1 MADPTIFYGSN
12 NRTLNGF
19 YVQSANSSVSWGDT
33 GSSLNLTLVKE
44 GDDFDYTYNDFP
56 ATVSHPMRFRCGS
69 FYFGGILTKV
79 IKKKATS
86 GLTYEAVLT
95 DPREILQATQV
106 IIGQYPG
113 AVPVGVGNIV
123 NVYGYLESFGFGYS
137 GNDDIGMPWSTF
149 FGGLLSIINQ
159 PTQTPFG
166 GPMRWGVGTFEFP
179 NGVFYSLDLSEM
191 PIPDPYYRIE
201 GNYVVSLFDVISKV
215 CQDAGFDFVVELV
228 GYAIKIRTISRKVAP
243 VLGTIGAIV
252 NTPGTNAV
260 SNEYGIEMAQGHQT
274 AAMLIGGPREGVF
287 AKTNFRSFWGYDA
300 GKNMILGHP
309 GVMVLR
315 SRTGGGTISYPV
327 EMMNL
332 YAQGVE
338 DVIGGSYYFCSTL
351 ELQFALA
358 GIDSWMEFVEQ
369 YRPDVFFA
377 MTGFQSDRTGQVYLS
392 GFHVGD
398 QVQTNPAAIVAR
410 ALEATYDRS
419 EMRRRFFQWLS
430 GIAQQYMGKEFV
442 VSLGISQATVN
453 PTNPFTASGTPNLRY
468 EFDITRSAFAE
479 IDSAPLGLTPLA
491 ASQFTDDQNKFEPF
505 ALYTFERLT
514 SNNAKIE
521 NPQETIFDTLGVYGK
536 ASIGERIEQMYFPS
550 IVTPYTTSP
559 FAGYIVYEPALFAGG
574 PLVRVTVQTPIFSR
588 AFDPFGDHSV
598 VSTVLGTPANLYQ
611 VNAESAKTRMSPPPV
626 YPSAFAIPLKSNRYT
641 YGPFWTYSPVPGRVR
656 VEVDSELV
664 PWNYGSEAVMNQVAV
679 ARLFDGSSQLALT
692 ENGSITLPGF
702 PSTSLGQTL
711 QANGPAVT
719 SIQINFG
726 TSGITSTYAFQNY
739 TPRFGVVPRQMIDRL
754 RKSGQVGLQL
764 RRNLYKLQ
772 VDAAR
777 VQQGMARSSVGDAAL
792 SMTASA
798 FDKYHR
804 VQTPHECIAGFVS
817 SAGGGQRVDVKTA
830 PLHEL
835 MANTAAFNG
844 AEYANRAIVSQ
855 DALFR
860 PFRSPVYNTNYS
872 TTQNGITYRTLP
884 EGTLLPKVEMPAVP
898 IPNVVTSYELNTVA
912 YPYWTDVTVVTYQ
925 QADGTPCEI
934 NTYKGAGAGAFEG
947 RSLGLRGPVNVVG
960 YGTDLFNGG
969 VAPQGV
975 LTGNGHD
982 FNLLKAGP
990 VDLMWD
996 DLRKVWSGNGTAKVR
1011 ILADTSGGLPTSGY
1025 VYLGA
1030 QLTSKVLVVYPTS
1043 TGQVIRADDAL
1054 AQFMPLDGKWYVGN
1068 ASAEPVANVKLGVS
1082 PSGIAPG
1089 ASGVVALTNSNTTVT
1104 AYNYVNVPVESGYK
1118 VIVAPL
1124 PNSDLYVVLATDQ
1137 PAAVRQ
1143 SFVTDLVCV
1152 SGLLRVTKKTYDIV
1166 YAKEYVTPTP

>member
-1 MADPTIFYGSN
+1 MPDPTIFYGSN

-33 GSSLNLTLVKE
+33 GSSLNLTLVRE
-44 GDDFDYTYNDFP
+44 GDNFDYTYNDFP
-56 ATVSHPMRFRCGS
+56 ATVSHPMRFRCGT

-79 IKKKATS
+79 VKKKATS
-86 GLTYEAVLT
+86 GLTYEAVIT

-113 AVPVGVGNIV
+113 TVPMGVGNIV

-137 GNDDIGMPWSTF
+137 GRDDIGMPWTTF
-149 FGGLLSIINQ
+149 FSALLSIINQ
-159 PTQTPFG
+159 PLQTPYG
-166 GPMRWGVGTFEFP
+166 GPMCWGVSSFEFP
-179 NGVFYSLDLSEM
+179 NGIFYSLDLSQL

-201 GNYVVSLFDVISKV
+201 GNYVVSLFDIISKI
-215 CQDAGFDFVVELV
+215 CQDAGYDFVVELV
-228 GYAIKIRTISRKVAP
+228 GYSIKIRTISRKFAP
-243 VLGTIGAIV
+243 ALGTIGAIV

-260 SNEYGIEMAQGHQT
+260 SNEYGIEMAQGNQT
-274 AAMLIGGPREGVF
+274 AAMIVGGPREGVF
-287 AKTNFRSFWGYDA
+287 SKTNYRSFWGYDA

-315 SRTGGGTISYPV
+315 SRTGGGVINYPV

-377 MTGFQSDRTGQVYLS
+377 MSGFASNRTGQTYLN

-398 QVQTNPAAIVAR
+398 QVQTNPIALLAR
-410 ALEATYDRS
+410 SLEATYDRS
-419 EMRRRFFQWLS
+419 ELRRRFFQWLS
-430 GIAQQYMGKEFV
+430 GVAQQYMGKEFV
-442 VSLGISQATVN
+442 VSLGISQAAIN
-453 PTNPFTASGTPNLRY
+453 PTSPFTNLGTLNLRY
-468 EFDITRSAFAE
+468 EFDIVRSAFAE

-491 ASQFTDDQNKFEPF
+491 ASQFTDEQNKFEPF
-505 ALYTFERLT
+505 ALYTFQRLT
-514 SNNAKIE
+514 TNNAKIE
-521 NPQETIFDTLGVYGK
+521 DPQNTIFDTLGVYGK
-536 ASIGERIEQMYFPS
+536 ASVGDRIETMRYPS
-550 IVTPYTTSP
+550 IVSAYTTSP
-559 FAGYIVYEPALFAGG
+559 FAGYIVYEPILYAGG

-598 VSTVLGTPANLYQ
+598 VSTVLGTPSNLYQ
-611 VNAESAKTRMSPPPV
+611 INAESSKTRMSPPPV

-641 YGPFWTYSPVPGRVR
+641 YGPFWTYSSIPGRVR
-656 VEVDSELV
+656 VEVDPELV
-664 PWNYGSEAVMNQVAV
+664 PWNYGSESVMNQVAL
-679 ARLFDGSSQLALT
+679 ARLFDGSSRLALT

-726 TSGITSTYAFQNY
+726 TSGITSTYSFQNY
-739 TPRFGVVPRQMIDRL
+739 SPRFGVVPRQMIDRL
-754 RKSGQVGLQL
+754 RKTGQVSLQL

-777 VQQGMARSSVGDAAL
+777 VQQSVARSSIGGASLAMAAG
-792 SMTASA
+792 A
-798 FDKYHR
+798 FDKFHR
-804 VQTPHECIAGFVS
+804 VQTPHDCMAGFAS
-817 SAGGGQRVDVKTA
+817 LEAGSVRLDVKTA

-844 AEYANRAIVSQ
+844 DAYANRAVVSQ

-860 PFRSPVYNTNYS
+860 PYRSPVYNTNYS
-872 TTQNGITYRTLP
+872 STQNGIQYRTLP
-884 EGTLLPKVEMPAVP
+884 DNTLLPKVEMPMVA
-898 IPNVVTSYELNTVA
+898 IPGVMTSYELNTVA
-912 YPYWTDVTVVTYQ
+912 YPFWTDVAVVTYQ
-925 QADGTPCEI
+925 QLDGTPCEI
-934 NTYKGAGAGAFEG
+934 NTYKGAGFGAFEG
-947 RSLGLRGPVNVVG
+947 RSMGLRGPVTVIG

-969 VAPQGV
+969 IAPQGI
-975 LTGNGHD
+975 LTGNGHES
-982 FNLLKAGP
+982 NKLKAGP

-996 DLRKVWSGNGTAKVR
+996 DLRKVWSGNGTAKVK

-1030 QLTSKVLVVYPTS
+1030 QLTSKAILIYPTS
-1043 TGQVIRADDAL
+1043 TGQIIRADDAL
-1054 AQFMPLDGKWYVGN
+1054 AQFMPLDGKWYIGSV
-1068 ASAEPVANVKLGVS
+1068 SAEPANVKLGVS
-1082 PSGIAPG
+1082 PGKISPG
-1089 ASGVVALTNSNTTVT
+1089 ATGSVSLTNSGGSIT

-1124 PNSDLYVVLATDQ
+1124 PGSELYVVLATDQ
-1137 PAAVRQ
+1137 PATVRQ
-1143 SFVTDLVCV
+1143 SFVTDLVCS
-1152 SGLLRVTKKTYDIV
+1152 SGLLKVTKKTYDLV
-1166 YAKEYVTPTP
+1166 YAKEYVAPTP